1 VFLRQRDRR
10 PEVMDQPGL
19 EPARHA
25 HALRGLARI
34 NLLSRSAAILW
45 PPLAA
50 AARAVAPR
58 PLRVLDLATGAGDV
72 PLRLWRRARRAGL
85 GLEISGCDV
94 SPLAV
99 EHARANALRAGAPI
113 SFFRHDAL
121 ADPPPGEHDA
131 VTCSLFLHH
140 LDDEQAVRLLRN
152 MARTAPLVLVNDLVR
167 GWLGMALAYAGTRLL
182 TTSRVVHI
190 DGLRSVAAAF
200 TVAEVRRLAE
210 AAGLHGAA
218 LTRHWPCRFR
228 LAWSAGAPPG
238 SSLTLGRLQ

>member
-1 VFLRQRDRR
+1 
-10 PEVMDQPGL
+10 MDQPGL

-50 AARAVAPR
+50 SARAVAPR

-72 PLRLWRRARRAGL
+72 PLRLWKRARRAGL
-85 GLEISGCDV
+85 SFEIAGCDV

-99 EHARANALRAGAPI
+99 EHARASAAHSGAPI
-113 SFFRHDAL
+113 SFFRHDVL
-121 ADPPPGEHDA
+121 ADPPPGGYDA
-131 VTCSLFLHH
+131 VTSSLFLHH
-140 LDDEQAVRLLRN
+140 LDDERAVPFLRN
-152 MARTAPLVLVNDLVR
+152 MARMAPLVLVNDLLR
-167 GWLGMALAYAGTRLL
+167 GWLGMALAYVGTRLL
-182 TTSRVVHI
+182 TTSRVVHT

-210 AAGLHGAA
+210 AAGLHQAA
-218 LTRHWPCRFR
+218 ITRHWPCRFR
-228 LAWSAGAPPG
+228 LAWGGSAARAVPG
-238 SSLTLGRLQ
+238 